1 MARIG
6 PETKAQG
13 WAAYLLKLDAE
24 GAPDRGVRCVRVAP
38 LAAAVQPEA
47 CMLCQA
53 GVGVRVV
60 DAARAAR
67 SLLPEVLVLADRCA
81 YVLVRGEGALVGAV
95 YINDPRRVRRWSGV
109 LRRLYARGSRLTP
122 DTSPARTGD
131 EA

>member
-1 MARIG
+1 
-6 PETKAQG
+6 
-13 WAAYLLKLDAE
+13 
-24 GAPDRGVRCVRVAP
+24 
-38 LAAAVQPEA
+38 
-47 CMLCQA
+47 MLCQA